1 VSQQTPYGPPAAQP
15 PYPAPGEQQ
24 PGLPAPGQPQR
35 TNTMAILGLVFAFVF
50 SPLGIVFS
58 AMGLN
63 QTKKRGEGGR
73 GLAITGLVLSIVF
86 LLIGIAIVAVA
97 FTAATKIA
105 ENPGAAAELFEEP
118 ATDFGAGD
126 LEGVPTACEV
136 IMPAMEALES
146 DMATVTT
153 PEEYAEVIGVLR
165 STIEAAA
172 AASGDALFADDVQA
186 LSDDL
191 GLASDAVV
199 NGEDPTYLENAL
211 AADGAQVGTTCGLAG
226 WTE

>member
-1 VSQQTPYGPPAAQP
+1 MSQPTPYGAPPGQA
-15 PYPAPGEQQ
+15 PYPTPQ
-24 PGLPAPGQPQR
+24 PGFPAPGQPQR

-58 AMGLN
+58 AIGLS

-73 GLAITGLVLSIVF
+73 GLAVAGLVLSIVF
-86 LLIGIAIVAVA
+86 LLISIALVAVV
-97 FTAATKIA
+97 FAAANEVA
-105 ENPGAAAELFEEP
+105 ENPEP
-118 ATDFGAGD
+118 AAGLFDEVVPGSGD
-126 LEGVPTACEV
+126 LEGVALACEV
-136 IMPAMEALES
+136 IMPAMQALET

-153 PEEYAEVIGVLR
+153 PEDYAAVLGTLR
-165 STIEAAA
+165 VTLEDAAA
-172 AASGDALFADDVQA
+172 VSGNEMFIADVHA

-191 GLASDAVV
+191 QLVTDAVLA
-199 NGEDPTYLENAL
+199 GEDPTYLEDTL